1 MRNLQAPSARRRGAI
16 VPFMALMLVAIM
28 GFVALAVDLGY
39 IAMVH
44 AQLQNAADS
53 SALAGASQLLDKSVL
68 TGSAN
73 QDTAKSNA
81 RTQAQSFSQST
92 VGLTLGIK
100 SFSIIGYLHDDRT
113 IEPVNIHFCLAGV
126 GMTGDICERFLRYS
140 V

>member
-53 SALAGASQLLDKSVL
+53 SALAPI
-68 TGSAN
+68 AN
-73 QDTAKSNA
+73 KPTKAIPAIPSRK
-81 RTQAQSFSQST
+81 
-92 VGLTLGIK
+92 
-100 SFSIIGYLHDDRT
+100 
-113 IEPVNIHFCLAGV
+113 
-126 GMTGDICERFLRYS
+126 
-140 V
+140 